1 MTNEK
6 KFEWVWYAHGFLREL
21 VLIYPTYAIM
31 MQQGGISAIGLS
43 TLFIIWSF
51 ALFVFEVPS
60 GILAD
65 RISRRNL
72 LVISGMI
79 KGSTF
84 LIWWLVPGFAGY
96 ALGFVI
102 WSLGSSLISGTSEA
116 LLHDTLE
123 ADGTPEQFERIYGW
137 GVAANSIG
145 VAVALLI
152 GGWLAESGFLLP
164 LLLSVITPWA
174 AAAIAAT
181 GLKEPPRTTGAEAES
196 FVGTLMAGMHEA
208 RSNRSVGLIIGMF
221 AMLPMAYGVLEE
233 YIGPMLHERETFSMT
248 EIGAVAAFA
257 LVART
262 LGLSVAHRFRAPTT
276 RRLAALFMVSGL
288 LLVAVPTIVDW
299 GLALLLGIYFAGCG
313 VGEVLLQGQ
322 LQANISGHARA
333 TITSFARMG
342 METSG
347 ILLYLFLGTIAQF
360 ANWEIAFAATGILSV
375 LLASF
380 FFLVRT
386 QVAAVIQTIDS

>member
-1 MTNEK
+1 MTNAK

-31 MQQGGISAIGLS
+31 MQQGGISAIELS

-123 ADGTPEQFERIYGW
+123 ADGTQEQFERIYGW

-196 FVGTLMAGMHEA
+196 FFGTLMAGMHEA

-276 RRLAALFMVSGL
+276 RRLAALFMRRL
-288 LLVAVPTIVDW
+288 LR
-299 GLALLLGIYFAGCG
+299 
-313 VGEVLLQGQ
+313 LQEWAWKH
-322 LQANISGHARA
+322 LEYCSIFFSAR
-333 TITSFARMG
+333 SPN
-342 METSG
+342 S
-347 ILLYLFLGTIAQF
+347 L
-360 ANWEIAFAATGILSV
+360 TGKSPSRQP
-375 LLASF
+375 AS
-380 FFLVRT
+380 
-386 QVAAVIQTIDS
+386 

>member
-1 MTNEK
+1 MTNAK

-31 MQQGGISAIGLS
+31 MQQGGISAIELS

-123 ADGTPEQFERIYGW
+123 ADGTQEQFERIYGW

-164 LLLSVITPWA
+164 LLLSVITPWRPQQSRQRDSRDRPERRVP
-174 AAAIAAT
+174 
-181 GLKEPPRTTGAEAES
+181 K
-196 FVGTLMAGMHEA
+196 
-208 RSNRSVGLIIGMF
+208 RSL
-221 AMLPMAYGVLEE
+221 
-233 YIGPMLHERETFSMT
+233 FS
-248 EIGAVAAFA
+248 G
-257 LVART
+257 R
-262 LGLSVAHRFRAPTT
+262 
-276 RRLAALFMVSGL
+276 
-288 LLVAVPTIVDW
+288 
-299 GLALLLGIYFAGCG
+299 
-313 VGEVLLQGQ
+313 
-322 LQANISGHARA
+322 
-333 TITSFARMG
+333 
-342 METSG
+342 
-347 ILLYLFLGTIAQF
+347 
-360 ANWEIAFAATGILSV
+360 
-375 LLASF
+375 
-380 FFLVRT
+380 
-386 QVAAVIQTIDS
+386 

>member
-1 MTNEK
+1 MMNAK

-31 MQQGGISAIGLS
+31 MQQGGISAIELA
-43 TLFIIWSF
+43 TLFVIWSF
-51 ALFVFEVPS
+51 ALFVFEVPA

-72 LVISGMI
+72 LVVSGVV

-84 LIWWLVPGFAGY
+84 LIWWLLPGFAGY
-96 ALGFVI
+96 ALGFII
-102 WSLGSSLISGTSEA
+102 WSLGSSLMSGTAEA

-123 ADGTPEQFERIYGW
+123 ADGKQEQFERIYGW

-145 VAVALLI
+145 IAVALLI

-164 LLLSVITPWA
+164 LLLSVCAPWGA
-174 AAAIAAT
+174 AVIVAL
-181 GLKEPPRTTGAEAES
+181 GLSEPLRTTSAAVES
-196 FVGTLMAGMHEA
+196 FSGTLMAGVHEA
-208 RSNRSVGLIIGMF
+208 KSNRSLALVIAMF
-221 AMLPMAYGVLEE
+221 ATLPMAYSVLDES
-233 YIGPMLHERETFSMT
+233 IGPMLHERETFSMT
-248 EIGAVAAFA
+248 AIGAVAAFA

-262 LGLSVAHRFRAPTT
+262 LGVSVAHRFRAPST
-276 RRLAALFMVSGL
+276 RHLAALFTGSGL
-288 LLVAVPTIVDW
+288 LLIAVPTVTDYL
-299 GLALLLGIYFAGCG
+299 LALLLGIYFAACG

-322 LQANISGHARA
+322 LQANIRGHARA

-342 METSG
+342 MEASG
-347 ILLYLFLGTIAQF
+347 MLLYLFLGTVAQF

-386 QVAAVIQTIDS
+386 QIAAVVPTIDG